1 MRGSVT
7 WQTGQL
13 DRALFEEGVS
23 KAQRM
28 DPGEKQGKISS
39 YRTMETYR
47 DVWNDFGKF
56 AKAELGVKDL
66 EKVDGDHVGF
76 FMRAKI
82 EEGAAKQYMEK
93 ITSALGALERALERF
108 TEEKHGAAR
117 EYDFSQR
124 LEVLHEA
131 KTEGALKDGYHDRA
145 YLDPDKVIGNM
156 REEDHRLAAQ
166 LQREGG
172 ARLEGVSLIKEE
184 QLRGLGIDKFTGRE
198 VGVFYTEEKG
208 GKGGEVQVSTEAYER
223 LKEHIEEHGSFAI
236 DQREY
241 QRDVHEAAITAGEDP
256 EGSHG
261 FRWNFAQERM
271 EELQEK
277 GKLTHDQARQEVSW
291 EMKHERANI
300 TDHYLG
306 R

>member
-1 MRGSVT
+1 MRGSVK

-13 DRALFEEGVS
+13 ARALFEEGLS

-47 DVWNDFGKF
+47 DVWNEFGAF
-56 AKAELGVKDL
+56 AKESMGVRDL
-66 EKVDGDHVGF
+66 EKVDGDHVEF
-76 FMRAKI
+76 FMRAKMA
-82 EEGAAKQYMEK
+82 EDVSKQYLEK

-108 TEEKHGAAR
+108 TAAQYGAAK

-131 KTEGALKDGYHDRA
+131 KAGGLKDGYHDRA
-145 YLDPDKVIGNM
+145 YLHPERVI
-156 REEDHRLAAQ
+156 EHLKEAEHRLAAQ

-172 ARLEGVSLIKEE
+172 PRLEGVSLIKEE
-184 QLRGLGIDKFTGRE
+184 QLRGHGVDPFTGRE

-208 GKGGEVQVSTEAYER
+208 GKGGEVKVSPEAYER
-223 LKEHIEEHGSFAI
+223 LREHIEKEGSFAI

-241 QRDVHEAAITAGEDP
+241 QRDVQEAAVAAGEEP

-277 GKLTHDQARQEVSW
+277 GKLNYDQARQEVSW

-300 TDHYLG
+300 TEHYLG